1 MPKFGVGQ
9 PVSRVE
15 DARLVTGHGRYVDDI
30 TLPGQLHAA
39 VLRSP
44 HAHAAIRSIDT
55 SAAARAPGV
64 VAVYTGDDL
73 ARDGVGDLPCLAQV
87 KNRDGS
93 DLVRPPRPA
102 LARGRVRFVGDPVA
116 MVVAESAAQATDAV
130 ELVEVDYDVLDAVS
144 DTAAALE
151 DHAPQIWEQAPRN
164 LCVHWEKGDA
174 EAAERAFA
182 RAARVV
188 SVDLVNN
195 RVVANP
201 METRGAIGSV
211 DEQGR
216 LVLHVSS
223 QGSHLLRTIL
233 GGMVFQL
240 PEDRM
245 RVITPD
251 VGGGFGMKIF
261 AYPEYVMVL
270 YAARRLGRPV
280 KWIGQRSEAFLA
292 DAHGRDHVSHAEMAL
307 DEEGHFLG
315 MRVRTVANLG
325 AYLSNMGP
333 FIPTDAGGGMLAGC
347 YTTPAVHVSVRGVF
361 TNTSPTDAYR
371 GAGRPEAAYLLERLV
386 DKCGRETGLG
396 PTEIRRRNFIRS
408 DQMPFTTALGMT
420 YDTGDFTRNMEDAI
434 RISEWDGFAGRRRQ
448 AQARNRLRGI
458 GMATYIEACAG
469 GYPEAARIQVTPD
482 GGVTVMVGTQSN
494 GQGHE
499 TAYTQIICEQ
509 LGIDP
514 EQVTIIQGDT
524 DRVATGAGTMGSR
537 SIPVGGTAIRNAADQ
552 VIETGRE
559 KAAEM
564 LEAAAADI
572 EFRDG
577 SYRIVG
583 TDRQASFP
591 EVARAADPGD
601 GKPSFDEEAGW
612 APEVATFPNGT
623 HVCELEVD
631 RDTGVVEVLRYTV
644 VDDFG
649 TVLNP
654 KLLEGQVHGG
664 IGQGLGQALLEHT
677 VYDRDSGQLVTGSF
691 MDYAMPRA
699 ANLPPITFK
708 LNHIPSTTNP
718 MGMKG
723 AGEAGAIGAPPAII
737 NALVDALADLGIDHV
752 DMPATP
758 SAVWA
763 RMHE

>member
-1 MPKFGVGQ
+1 
-9 PVSRVE
+9 VE
-15 DARLVTGHGRYVDDI
+15 DARLLTGHGRYVADI
-30 TLPGQLHAA
+30 TVPRQLHAA
-39 VLRSP
+39 VHRSP
-44 HAHAAIRSIDT
+44 HAHAEIRSVDT
-55 SAAARAPGV
+55 SAAQQAPGV

-73 ARDGVGDLPCLAQV
+73 AADGIGNLPCLAEV

-93 DLVRPPRPA
+93 DLVKPPRPA
-102 LARGRVRFVGDPVA
+102 LAQGRVRFVGDPIA
-116 MVVAESAAQATDAV
+116 MVVAETREQANDAV
-130 ELVEVDYDVLDAVS
+130 DLIEVDFAMLDAVT
-144 DTAAALE
+144 DTAGALE
-151 DHAPQIWEQAPRN
+151 ERAPQIWDEAPGNLCFDWEMGDSPATEQAFRQ
-164 LCVHWEKGDA
+164 
-174 EAAERAFA
+174 
-182 RAARVV
+182 AARVV

-216 LVLHVSS
+216 MVLHVAS
-223 QGSHLLRTIL
+223 QGSHLVRTIL
-233 GGMVFQL
+233 AGMVFQV
-240 PEDRM
+240 PEEQM
-245 RVITPD
+245 HVITPD

-261 AYPEYVMVL
+261 VYPEYVMVL
-270 YAARRLGRPV
+270 YAARKLGRPV
-280 KWIGQRSEAFLA
+280 KWIGQRSEAFLG

-315 MRVRTVANLG
+315 LRVRTVANLG

-333 FIPTDAGGGMLAGC
+333 FIPTEAGAGMLAGC
-347 YTTPAVHVSVRGVF
+347 YAVPAAHVSVRGAF
-361 TNTSPTDAYR
+361 SNTSPTDAYR

-396 PTEIRRRNFIRS
+396 PAEIRRRNFIRP

-420 YDTGDFTRNMEDAI
+420 YDTGDFARNMDDALEI
-434 RISEWDGFAGRRRQ
+434 ADWNGFDGRRRQ
-448 AQARNRLRGI
+448 SGSGRLRGI
-458 GMATYIEACAG
+458 GMSTYIEACAG
-469 GYPEAARIQVTPD
+469 GFPEAARVQVNPD
-482 GGVTVMVGTQSN
+482 GGVTVLVGTQSN

-509 LGIDP
+509 FGLEP
-514 EQVTIIQGDT
+514 EQVSIVQGDT

-537 SIPVGGTAIRNAADQ
+537 SIPVGGTVVRNAAEQ
-552 VIETGRE
+552 VIEKGRE

-572 EFRDG
+572 EYRDG

-583 TDRQASFP
+583 TDRETSFGD
-591 EVARAADPGD
+591 VARASDPGD
-601 GKPSFDEEAGW
+601 GSPSFDEQAGW
-612 APEVATFPNGT
+612 GPEVPTFPNGT
-623 HVCELEVD
+623 HICELEVD
-631 RDTGVVEVLRYTV
+631 RDTGEVELLRYTV

-664 IGQGLGQALLEHT
+664 IAQGIGQALLEHT
-677 VYDRDSGQLVTGSF
+677 VYDPESGQLVTGSF
-691 MDYAMPRA
+691 MDYTMPRA
-699 ANLPPITFK
+699 DDVPQITFR

-737 NALVDALADLGIDHV
+737 NALVDALSEFGVEHV

-758 SAVWA
+758 SALWE
-763 RMHE
+763 RMQA

>member
-1 MPKFGVGQ
+1 MAKFGVGQ
-9 PVSRVE
+9 PAARVE
-15 DARLVTGHGRYVDDI
+15 DARFLTGHGRYVADI
-30 TLPGQLHAA
+30 DLPRQLHAA

-44 HAHAAIRSIDT
+44 HAHAEIRSIDT
-55 SAAARAPGV
+55 SAAEHAPGV
-64 VAVYTGDDL
+64 VAVYTGEDL
-73 ARDGVGDLPCLAQV
+73 AADGIGNLPCLAQV

-102 LARGRVRFVGDPVA
+102 LAQGRVRFVGDPVA
-116 MVVAESAAQATDAV
+116 MVVAETREQANDAV
-130 ELVEVDYDVLDAVS
+130 DLIAVDFEMLDAVA
-144 DTAAALE
+144 DTAGALE
-151 DHAPQIWEQAPRN
+151 EGAPQIWDEAPGN
-164 LCVHWEKGDA
+164 LCFEWEKGDA
-174 EAAERAFA
+174 AATEEAFQRAS
-182 RAARVV
+182 RVV

-216 LVLHVSS
+216 MVLHVSS
-223 QGSHLLRTIL
+223 QGSHLVRTIL
-233 GGMVFQL
+233 AGMVFQV
-240 PEDRM
+240 PAEQM
-245 RVITPD
+245 HVITPD

-261 AYPEYVMVL
+261 VYPEYVLVL
-270 YAARRLGRPV
+270 YAARKLGRPV
-280 KWIGQRSEAFLA
+280 KWIGQRSESFLG

-307 DEEGHFLG
+307 DDQGHFLG
-315 MRVRTVANLG
+315 LRVRTVANLG

-333 FIPTDAGGGMLAGC
+333 FIPTEAGAGMLAGC
-347 YTTPAVHVSVRGVF
+347 YAMPAAHVSVRGAF
-361 TNTSPTDAYR
+361 SNTSPTDAYR
-371 GAGRPEAAYLLERLV
+371 GAGRPESAYLLERLV

-396 PTEIRRRNFIRS
+396 AAEIRRRNFIRS
-408 DQMPFTTALGMT
+408 EQMPFTTALGMT
-420 YDTGDFTRNMEDAI
+420 YDTGDFARNMEDALEI
-434 RISEWDGFAGRRRQ
+434 AGWDGFDGRRRQ
-448 AQARNRLRGI
+448 AGNGRLRGI
-458 GMATYIEACAG
+458 GLSTYIEACAG
-469 GYPEAARIQVTPD
+469 GAPESARVQVNPD
-482 GGVTVMVGTQSN
+482 GGVTVLVGTQSN

-509 LGIDP
+509 FGLEP
-514 EQVTIIQGDT
+514 EQVTVVQGDT

-537 SIPVGGTAIRNAADQ
+537 SIPVGGTVVRNAAEQ
-552 VIETGRE
+552 VIEKGRE

-572 EFRDG
+572 EYRDG

-583 TDRQASFP
+583 TDRETPFA
-591 EVARAADPGD
+591 EVARASDPGD
-601 GKPSFDEEAGW
+601 GSPSFDEEAGW
-612 APEVATFPNGT
+612 GPEVPTFPNGT

-631 RDTGVVEVLRYTV
+631 RDTGVVELLRYTV

-664 IGQGLGQALLEHT
+664 IAQGIGQALLERT
-677 VYDRDSGQLVTGSF
+677 VYDPQSGQLVTGSF
-691 MDYAMPRA
+691 MDYTMPRA
-699 ANLPPITFK
+699 DDVPPITFR

-723 AGEAGAIGAPPAII
+723 AGEAGAIGAPPAVI
-737 NALVDALADLGIDHV
+737 NALVDALSEFGVEHV

-758 SAVWA
+758 SVLWQ
-763 RMHE
+763 RMQA

>member
-1 MPKFGVGQ
+1 MAKFGVGQ
-9 PVSRVE
+9 PAARVE
-15 DARLVTGHGRYVDDI
+15 DARFLTGHGRYVADI
-30 TLPGQLHAA
+30 DLPRQLHAA

-44 HAHAAIRSIDT
+44 HAHAEIRSIDT
-55 SAAARAPGV
+55 SAAEHAPGV
-64 VAVYTGDDL
+64 VAVYTGEDL
-73 ARDGVGDLPCLAQV
+73 AADGIGNLPCLAQV

-102 LARGRVRFVGDPVA
+102 LAQGRARFVGDPVA
-116 MVVAESAAQATDAV
+116 MVVAETREQANDAV
-130 ELVEVDYDVLDAVS
+130 DLIAVDFEMLDAVA
-144 DTAAALE
+144 DTAGALE
-151 DHAPQIWEQAPRN
+151 EGAPQIWDEAPGN
-164 LCVHWEKGDA
+164 LCFEWEKGDA
-174 EAAERAFA
+174 AATEEAFQRAS
-182 RAARVV
+182 RVV

-216 LVLHVSS
+216 MVLHVSS
-223 QGSHLLRTIL
+223 QGSHLVRTIL
-233 GGMVFQL
+233 AGMVFQV
-240 PEDRM
+240 PAEQM
-245 RVITPD
+245 HVITPD

-261 AYPEYVMVL
+261 VYPEYVLVL
-270 YAARRLGRPV
+270 YAARKLGRPV
-280 KWIGQRSEAFLA
+280 KWIGQRSESFLG

-307 DEEGHFLG
+307 DDQGHFLG
-315 MRVRTVANLG
+315 LRVRTVANLG

-333 FIPTDAGGGMLAGC
+333 FIPTEAGAGMLAGC
-347 YTTPAVHVSVRGVF
+347 YAMPAAHVSVRGAF
-361 TNTSPTDAYR
+361 SNTSPTDAYR
-371 GAGRPEAAYLLERLV
+371 GAGRPESAYLLERLV

-396 PTEIRRRNFIRS
+396 AAEIRRRNFIRS
-408 DQMPFTTALGMT
+408 EQMPFTTALGMT
-420 YDTGDFTRNMEDAI
+420 YDTGDFARNMEDALEI
-434 RISEWDGFAGRRRQ
+434 AGWDGFDGRRRQ
-448 AQARNRLRGI
+448 AGNGRLRGI
-458 GMATYIEACAG
+458 GLSTYIEACAG
-469 GYPEAARIQVTPD
+469 GAPESARVQVNPD
-482 GGVTVMVGTQSN
+482 GGVTVLVGTQSN

-509 LGIDP
+509 FGLEP
-514 EQVTIIQGDT
+514 EQVTVVQGDT

-537 SIPVGGTAIRNAADQ
+537 SIPVGGTVVRNAAEQ
-552 VIETGRE
+552 VIEKGRE

-572 EFRDG
+572 EYRDG

-583 TDRQASFP
+583 TDRETPFA
-591 EVARAADPGD
+591 EVARASDPGD
-601 GKPSFDEEAGW
+601 GSPSFDEEAGW
-612 APEVATFPNGT
+612 GPEVPTFPNGT

-631 RDTGVVEVLRYTV
+631 RDTGVVELLRYTV

-664 IGQGLGQALLEHT
+664 IAQGIGQALLERT
-677 VYDRDSGQLVTGSF
+677 VYDPQSGQLVTGSF
-691 MDYAMPRA
+691 MDYTMPRA
-699 ANLPPITFK
+699 DDVPPITFR

-723 AGEAGAIGAPPAII
+723 AGEAGAIGAPPAVI
-737 NALVDALADLGIDHV
+737 NALVDALSEFGVEHV

-758 SAVWA
+758 SVLWQ
-763 RMHE
+763 RMQA